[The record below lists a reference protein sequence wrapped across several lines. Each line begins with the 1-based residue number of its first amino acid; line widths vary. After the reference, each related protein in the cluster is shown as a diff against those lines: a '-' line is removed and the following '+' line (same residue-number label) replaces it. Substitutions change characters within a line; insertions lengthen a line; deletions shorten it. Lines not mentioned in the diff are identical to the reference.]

1 MSICKNY
8 YVIVG
13 YDLTGYQTDKFDEW
27 VWTEAGER
35 YINNK
40 TKGRIQLFD
49 DPMSGD
55 YLYLGYILS
64 AGDQF
69 DFNTTKFGISTIEN
83 YLPYVAHELIQL
95 QSEKIISKEIKASSH
110 QVIVFEE
117 CT

>member
-27 VWTEAGER
+27 KWNDGEE
-35 YINNK
+35 YFCYQ

-55 YLYLGYILS
+55 HLYLGYILA

-69 DFNTTKFGISTIEN
+69 NFDTTKFGISTIEN
-83 YLPYVAHELIQL
+83 YLPYVAHELMTL
-95 QSEKIISKEIKASSH
+95 QAKKIISKEVKASSY